1 MRQPGCQPHQ
11 ESSFN
16 LKLLQL
22 PYVGLGPVCRW
33 ILKHHQVHHD
43 IRSPRCITGESA
55 SVAKNWTT
63 CSRAPPG
70 LSLSFVPAA
79 TLLNGCSPQMPHLLF
94 FSGEQLMRREFSAAG
109 QCPSI
114 ARVVEHC
121 ESSGRVSVVVLTLYR
136 LLLQPGDHNPQCG
149 VHTPQSREMRGWK
162 ERNTLSRHLVLL
174 DHILKHL

>member
-1 MRQPGCQPHQ
+1 MMSCLSARKPNSNLDKLVLILVDITVGCGCQPHQ

-109 QCPSI
+109 SVQALREWSSI
-114 ARVVEHC
+114 ARAVAE
-121 ESSGRVSVVVLTLYR
+121 YR
-136 LLLQPGDHNPQCG
+136 L
-149 VHTPQSREMRGWK
+149 S
-162 ERNTLSRHLVLL
+162 S
-174 DHILKHL
+174 

>member
-11 ESSFN
+11 ESPFN

-22 PYVGLGPVCRW
+22 PYVGPGPVFRW
-33 ILKHHQVHHD
+33 ILRHHQVYHD
-43 IRSPRCITGESA
+43 IRSPPCITGESA

-121 ESSGRVSVVVLTLYR
+121 ESSGRVSVVVLTLSR
-136 LLLQPGDHNPQCG
+136 HLLQPGDHNPQCG
-149 VHTPQSREMRGWK
+149 VHTPQSREM
-162 ERNTLSRHLVLL
+162 
-174 DHILKHL
+174 

>member
-1 MRQPGCQPHQ
+1 MISG
-11 ESSFN
+11 
-16 LKLLQL
+16 
-22 PYVGLGPVCRW
+22 
-33 ILKHHQVHHD
+33 
-43 IRSPRCITGESA
+43 PRCITGESA

-121 ESSGRVSVVVLTLYR
+121 ESSGRVSVVVLTLSR
-136 LLLQPGDHNPQCG
+136 HLLQPVDHNPQCG
-149 VHTPQSREMRGWK
+149 VHTPQSREM
-162 ERNTLSRHLVLL
+162 EREKYTFPAPRPHLETSSNSNGRPSSFFPNQKVV
-174 DHILKHL
+174 

>member
-1 MRQPGCQPHQ
+1 MI
-11 ESSFN
+11 S
-16 LKLLQL
+16 
-22 PYVGLGPVCRW
+22 GP
-33 ILKHHQVHHD
+33 Q
-43 IRSPRCITGESA
+43 CITGESA

-121 ESSGRVSVVVLTLYR
+121 ESSGRVSVVVRTLSR
-136 LLLQPGDHNPQCG
+136 HLLQPVDHNPQCG

-162 ERNTLSRHLVLL
+162 ERNTLSWHTS
-174 DHILKHL
+174 KHLQTQMDGLLLFSQTRRWCDNITL